1 MMSRPFPAATLR
13 SLAWITAVLTS
24 IAACRDQPANVPTVD
39 AGPLIADSTGVRI
52 ANDTAPAW
60 GTEQRWTVAS
70 EPTLDLGEPAQPF
83 VGVAPVVRLSDG
95 RVAVADGSQQTIQYF
110 DATGKLLLSV
120 GGRGGEESQFH
131 ALGWIGRGAGDT
143 LVAYDFVARRLTLFD
158 ARGKFVRTAPL
169 VPADPQALAE
179 PLATFPDGSL
189 LVRLTRPMNPFP
201 GEPGQVVR
209 DSATYM
215 RFALDG
221 TPAASF
227 GKFPQSE
234 AFGVQVRADGPPSPF
249 PVPFGLT
256 TVAATRAD
264 TVLIGTGSSFEVASF
279 GPDGT
284 PVGQLRATI
293 PREEVTQADAK
304 EFTAAAITRLKTGVK
319 SLNTTL
325 DSGLVRALE
334 RAPFPARKPAF
345 GRMLVDQTGA
355 LWLSTPLTPPAS
367 ASTWTVFAPDGTW
380 LGTVTTPE
388 GLRVDEIGV
397 DYVLGVYRQRHG
409 QERVRSY
416 PLTRGTAN

>member
-1 MMSRPFPAATLR
+1 MSRPLPTATLR
-13 SLAWITAVLTS
+13 SLAWTTAVLTS
-24 IAACRDQPANVPTVD
+24 LVACRDTPANVPTVD
-39 AGPLIADSTGVRI
+39 AGPLIADSAGVRDV
-52 ANDTAPAW
+52 NDTAPAW
-60 GTEQRWTVAS
+60 GTDQRWTVAS

-95 RVAVADGSQQTIQYF
+95 RIAVADGSQQTIQYF
-110 DATGKLLLSV
+110 DATGRYLLSV
-120 GGRGGEESQFH
+120 GGRGGEEGQFH
-131 ALGWIGRGAGDT
+131 ALGWIGRGAADT

-158 ARGKFVRTAPL
+158 ARGKLVRSAPL

-179 PLATFPDGSL
+179 PLATFPDGSV

-201 GEPGQVVR
+201 GKVGQVVR

-221 TPAASF
+221 TPATSF
-227 GKFPQSE
+227 GKFPQAE
-234 AFGVQVRADGPPSPF
+234 VFGVQVRAEGPPSPF

-256 TVAATRAD
+256 TVAAVRAD
-264 TVLIGTGSSFEVASF
+264 TVLLGTGSSFEVASF
-279 GPDGT
+279 GPDGA
-284 PVGQLRATI
+284 PVGLLRATI
-293 PREEVTQADAK
+293 ERERVTPEDAK
-304 EFTAAAITRLKTGVK
+304 EFTASAITRLKTGVK

-325 DSGLVRALE
+325 DSSLVRALE
-334 RAPFPARKPAF
+334 KAPFPARKPAF

-355 LWLSTPLTPPAS
+355 LWLSTPLNPPAS

-388 GLRVDEIGV
+388 GLRVDEIGG

-416 PLTRGTAN
+416 PLTRGPAN

>member
-234 AFGVQVRADGPPSPF
+234 ACRFVRTALPPRSRFPSGSPRLPP
-249 PVPFGLT
+249 PVPTRCSSGRG
-256 TVAATRAD
+256 AASR
-264 TVLIGTGSSFEVASF
+264 S
-279 GPDGT
+279 
-284 PVGQLRATI
+284 
-293 PREEVTQADAK
+293 PRSAP
-304 EFTAAAITRLKTGVK
+304 TAPR
-319 SLNTTL
+319 
-325 DSGLVRALE
+325 
-334 RAPFPARKPAF
+334 
-345 GRMLVDQTGA
+345 
-355 LWLSTPLTPPAS
+355 
-367 ASTWTVFAPDGTW
+367 
-380 LGTVTTPE
+380 
-388 GLRVDEIGV
+388 
-397 DYVLGVYRQRHG
+397 
-409 QERVRSY
+409 
-416 PLTRGTAN
+416 